1 MNAGKWISPQG
12 KIALP
17 LIILAALCLLDQYF
31 NAICY
36 WRLSGYVCVA
46 LSCPLGWLAWWLAT
60 SAMRVI
66 DASQSAVAPLVEL
79 AAAFL
84 GTTLN
89 IYLIACC
96 IKGFSRNPN
105 EKPKT
110 TVGEDELRR
119 LLAEHHKNAE

>member
-17 LIILAALCLLDQYF
+17 LIILVALCLLDQFFHGQGYL
-31 NAICY
+31 
-36 WRLSGYVCVA
+36 RLSWYVCMA
-46 LSCPLGWLAWWLAT
+46 LSCPLGWLAWWLTT
-60 SAMRVI
+60 SAIRGVEPLI
-66 DASQSAVAPLVEL
+66 AFVAT
-79 AAAFL
+79 FL

-89 IYLIACC
+89 IYVMACC

-105 EKPKT
+105 EKPET
-110 TVGEDELRR
+110 TVGEDELRK